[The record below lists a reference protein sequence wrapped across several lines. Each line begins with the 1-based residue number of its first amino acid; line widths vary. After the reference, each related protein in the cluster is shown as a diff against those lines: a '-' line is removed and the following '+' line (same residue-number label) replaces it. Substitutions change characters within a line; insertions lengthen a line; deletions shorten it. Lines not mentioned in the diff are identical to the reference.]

1 MREHKNGM
9 YRTDVYFL
17 SKTIAEAPLFVFLPI
32 LFTSVSYYMIGFN
45 PEISKFGYA
54 ILIVT
59 LVANV
64 STSFG
69 KYLYI
74 TPV

>member
-1 MREHKNGM
+1 MEHQNGM

-17 SKTIAEAPLFVFLPI
+17 GKTIAELPIFMFLPI
-32 LFTSVSYYMIGFN
+32 LFTAVCYYLIGLNGDVSSFFITCG
-45 PEISKFGYA
+45 
-54 ILIVT
+54 ILT

-69 KYLYI
+69 KYFF
-74 TPV
+74 